1 MILRLFLLPS
11 AIAAVSLLVSPV
23 SRAAADPKP
32 MNIVLIMADD
42 LGYETI
48 GANGGESY
56 STPNLDRLAAN
67 GTRFEHCYAQPLC
80 TPSRVQLMTGQYN
93 IRNYTK
99 FGVLNRD
106 ERTFANLFKESG
118 YATCIAGKWQLGGGA
133 DSPQHFGF
141 DDALLWQHVRGAHR
155 EDTKHDTRYPNPRF
169 ERNGVAVDFN
179 NGEYGPDVM
188 ADFVCEFIRKNR
200 DRPFLVYYPM
210 ILTHCPFVPTP
221 LSADWDPKSKGSDSY
236 KGDGKY
242 FGDMVH
248 YMDRL
253 VGKVVD
259 EVKRQGL
266 EDRTII
272 LFTGDNGTDMPIVS
286 RLNGKDVAGAKGS
299 TTDAGTR
306 VPLIA
311 YGPGHVKPG
320 VVSDLVDFS
329 DFLPTLCE
337 LAGIA
342 VPATTELD
350 GRSFAPQVS
359 GRNGNPRDYV
369 YSWFSAK
376 GDAGSARVFARTHR
390 YKLYRTGEFYDVV
403 ADSLEKS
410 PLADASLTAE
420 QKQVRDQLQKAIDH
434 YQGFRKKEDAAKTA
448 KAA

>member
-1 MILRLFLLPS
+1 MIFRRFLLPW
-11 AIAAVSLLVSPV
+11 AIAAVFLWVSPA
-23 SRAAADPKP
+23 SRGAAGPGR

-56 STPNLDRLAAN
+56 ATPNLDRLAAN
-67 GTRFEHCYAQPLC
+67 GVRFEHCYAQPIC

-93 IRNYTK
+93 VRNYTK

-106 ERTFANLFKESG
+106 ERTFANLLKESG

-133 DSPQHFGF
+133 DAPQHFGF
-141 DDALLWQHVRGAHR
+141 DDALLWQHLRGARR
-155 EDTKHDTRYPNPRF
+155 EGTKQDTRYSNPRF
-169 ERNGVAVDFN
+169 ERNGVAVDYN
-179 NGEYGPDVM
+179 DGEYGPDLM

-221 LSADWDPKSKGSDSY
+221 LSADWDSKSKGSDSY
-236 KGDGKY
+236 KGDAKY

-253 VGKVVD
+253 VGKVV
-259 EVKRQGL
+259 EEIKRQGL

-272 LFTGDNGTDMPIVS
+272 LFTGDNGTDIPVVS

-299 TTDAGTR
+299 MTDAGTR

-311 YGPGHVKPG
+311 YAPAQASPA

-337 LAGIA
+337 LAGIP
-342 VPATTELD
+342 VPATPELD
-350 GRSFAPQVS
+350 GRSFAPQLF
-359 GRNGNPRDYV
+359 GRKGNPREYV
-369 YSWFSAK
+369 YSWFSGK
-376 GDAGSARVFARTHR
+376 GDEKDALVFARTHR
-390 YKLYRTGEFYDVV
+390 YKLYRNGGFYDLV
-403 ADSLEKS
+403 ADNLEQA
-410 PLADASLTAE
+410 PLADTSLTEE

-434 YQGFRKKEDAAKTA
+434 YQGIRKNG
-448 KAA
+448 